1 MDCAEMIDVEAGG
14 RDDSEEQGNNCV
26 YYMIKKGAPRIA
38 EPPKGGGDLL
48 SHLAAVP
55 SARLSLT
62 ILFGMGRGGASA
74 L

>member
-1 MDCAEMIDVEAGG
+1 MDEVTRRENEEWVNKEQRTANG
-14 RDDSEEQGNNCV
+14 RQ
-26 YYMIKKGAPRIA
+26 KKGAPQYA
-38 EPPKGGGDLL
+38 GHPKGGGDLL